1 LQEVAVIGLSGEG
14 ERMARSLF
22 ASGLKLAGYDPDSAT
37 GVRFAETCAIQLCHT
52 LKELISSISI
62 PRKIWLMKEGGSC
75 LTQLEPLLEAGD
87 SVVNCVVTHYKD
99 TVRSAKLLDERDIK
113 VIDAGVSGNGAHYAL
128 MLGGEMSGIEKFKPC
143 LEAIS
148 PGRWLHCGP
157 CGSGHFVEQLRQHIE
172 QSTAQILTQSL
183 GAVKKSGSFAVD
195 LPAMMQIWQR
205 GGNAYQAEVQEL
217 VLGFLNEANVLQRIA
232 SNNAQDLAS
241 LHRQM
246 TPALNLALALHYAC
260 SGASLFQQQI
270 AAMLGAAEQQKSD

>member
-1 LQEVAVIGLSGEG
+1 MQEVAVIGLSGEG

-22 ASGLKLAGYDPDSAT
+22 ANGLTLAGHDPDSAA

-75 LTQLEPLLEAGD
+75 FTQLEPLLEAGD
-87 SVVNCVVTHYKD
+87 IVVNCVVTHYKD
-99 TVRSAKLLDERDIK
+99 AVRSAKLLEERGIK
-113 VIDAGVSGNGAHYAL
+113 LIDAGVSGNGAHYAL
-128 MLGGEMSGIEKFKPC
+128 MLGGDMSAIEEIKPC

-183 GAVKKSGSFAVD
+183 GAVKKKREF
-195 LPAMMQIWQR
+195 R
-205 GGNAYQAEVQEL
+205 G
-217 VLGFLNEANVLQRIA
+217 RSA
-232 SNNAQDLAS
+232 SNDA
-241 LHRQM
+241 
-246 TPALNLALALHYAC
+246 NLAAWW
-260 SGASLFQQQI
+260 
-270 AAMLGAAEQQKSD
+270 